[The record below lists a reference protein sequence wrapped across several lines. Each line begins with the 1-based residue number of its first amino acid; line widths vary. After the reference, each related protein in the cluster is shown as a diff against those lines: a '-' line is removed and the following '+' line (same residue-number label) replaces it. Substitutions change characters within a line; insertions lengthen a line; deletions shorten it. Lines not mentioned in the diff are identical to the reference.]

1 MPVKQENE
9 MDDNASNKSLPE
21 KVETENVEEPEDL
34 DEDEGEDVAEE
45 DPISEAENNQS
56 DENDKNDSLENIK
69 QPVSDDEIDLE
80 QPQDENDDPIIIKKK
95 KKPIKKKSGL
105 KMTQFEDVKGFLSK
119 FFFGVLIKKAHFR
132 G

>member
-21 KVETENVEEPEDL
+21 KIQTEELEEP
-34 DEDEGEDVAEE
+34 EDEGEDEAEE
-45 DPISEAENNQS
+45 DPISETENNQS

-80 QPQDENDDPIIIKKK
+80 QNQDENDDPIIIKKK

-105 KMTQFEDVKGFLSK
+105 KMTQFEDVKGFKKFSK
-119 FFFGVLIKKAHFR
+119 FFEIFLEFR
-132 G
+132 